1 MAMGAA
7 LLIGLLMSAGLMGG
21 SELLKVYTG
30 KKMAGIQEGAMK
42 KKHQMDLDTM
52 ALLSGKQLARE
63 QELLGRQE
71 ALSGSQKQTSLEQMM
86 LSALS
91 QQAMGAQAGYSGVA
105 QQAVA
110 SLGAP
115 EPPVEGMGMVDML
128 RMS

>member
-1 MAMGAA
+1 MGAA
-7 LLIGLLMSAGLMGG
+7 LLVGLLLSAGLMGG
-21 SELLKVYTG
+21 NELLKAFVTG
-30 KKMAGIQEGAMK
+30 PKMAKIQAGAMG

-71 ALSGSQKQTSLEQMM
+71 SLMGSQQQGNLRDM
-86 LSALS
+86 LMAAMA
-91 QQAMGAQAGYSGVA
+91 QQAAGAQAGASGIA

-110 SLGAP
+110 GLGAGL
-115 EPPVEGMGMVDML
+115 EGPAPGAGMVDML

>member
-1 MAMGAA
+1 
-7 LLIGLLMSAGLMGG
+7 MGG

-30 KKMAGIQEGAMK
+30 KKMAKIQEGTMA
-42 KKHQMDLDTM
+42 KKHRMDLDTM

-71 ALSGSQKQTSLEQMM
+71 ALMGSQKQTSLEQMM

>member
-1 MAMGAA
+1 MGAA

-71 ALSGSQKQTSLEQMM
+71 SLMGSQQQGNLRDM
-86 LSALS
+86 LMAAMA
-91 QQAMGAQAGYSGVA
+91 QQAAGAQAGASGIA

-110 SLGAP
+110 GLGAGL
-115 EPPVEGMGMVDML
+115 EGPAPGAGMVDML

>member
-1 MAMGAA
+1 MGAA
-7 LLIGLLMSAGLMGG
+7 LLVGLLLSAGLMGG
-21 SELLKVYTG
+21 NELLKAFVTG
-30 KKMAGIQEGAMK
+30 PKMAKIQAGAMG

-71 ALSGSQKQTSLEQMM
+71 ALMGSQKQTSLEQMM

-110 SLGAP
+110 GLGAGL
-115 EPPVEGMGMVDML
+115 EGPAPGAGMVDML